1 MAVGA
6 AARGRAR
13 RRGLWEGQASLPAY
27 NRRWR
32 WLAMTEAIAVAA
44 ALTVLYVLMTVSA
57 LLLVVLDRRWER
69 REPPR

>member
-1 MAVGA
+1 
-6 AARGRAR
+6 
-13 RRGLWEGQASLPAY
+13 
-27 NRRWR
+27 
-32 WLAMTEAIAVAA
+32 MTEAIAVAA